1 MATMFVE
8 AVTQEQ
14 LAKVFAFRYK
24 IVCEKEWVSGLDICT
39 PGYETD
45 AYDDYAIQF
54 AAFGDDGEVDA
65 CVRLIHHSPI
75 GYPAANS
82 MKLDIDSSRFDPDK
96 VAELSRIYVSE
107 KKRGMQETKR
117 LFQGLKEIVYTKG
130 IELGIEY
137 TYGGLEKSFLKL
149 LNMFNY
155 PYKPIG
161 EEQDYFGRRY
171 PCIMYT
177 RDLEAEN
184 PDLLSLRS
192 V

>member
-1 MATMFVE
+1 MASKFVE

-14 LAKVFAFRYK
+14 LDKVFAFRYQV
-24 IVCEKEWVSGLDICT
+24 VCEKQWDTGLDISK

-45 AYDDYAIQF
+45 AYDEYAVQF
-54 AAFGDDGEVDA
+54 AAFDNDGEVEA
-65 CVRLIHHSPI
+65 CVRLIHNSPI
-75 GYPAANS
+75 GYPAANN
-82 MKLDIDSSRFDPDK
+82 MKINIDNSHFEPDK

-107 KKRGMQETKR
+107 KQRGMRETKR
-117 LFQGLKEIVYTKG
+117 LFQGLKEVVYLKG

-149 LNMFNY
+149 LNMFKY

-161 EEQDYFGRRY
+161 EEQEYFGRRY

-177 RDLEAEN
+177 RDLEAAN
-184 PDLLSLRS
+184 PELRHL
-192 V
+192 VNG